1 MVVVYLCEV
10 SKMCINDTFMN
21 LKHGS
26 YPPPRQARPGPRSSS
41 VTDDDEMWRQRRKQ
55 HTEEMAMTV
64 ERARQRR
71 AEEEK
76 HYEQSKQCAQEKAK
90 NFEKSDKVSSSKLK
104 YCFIDIKIHFIFCLF
119 S

>member
-1 MVVVYLCEV
+1 MYN
-10 SKMCINDTFMN
+10 IIFIN

-26 YPPPRQARPGPRSSS
+26 YPPRQARPGPRSSS

-90 NFEKSDKVSSSKLK
+90 NFEKSDKVSKNKLK
-104 YCFIDIKIHFIFCLF
+104 SEDSPPPPLPFIKKTRILLF
-119 S
+119 LLFT

>member
-1 MVVVYLCEV
+1 
-10 SKMCINDTFMN
+10 
-21 LKHGS
+21 
-26 YPPPRQARPGPRSSS
+26 
-41 VTDDDEMWRQRRKQ
+41 MWRQRRKQ

-90 NFEKSDKVSSSKLK
+90 NFEKSDKVSSILLK
-104 YCFIDIKIHFIFCLF
+104 CNIALLLIFVKK
-119 S
+119 SG

>member
-1 MVVVYLCEV
+1 MYV
-10 SKMCINDTFMN
+10 NDTIMN

-90 NFEKSDKVSSSKLK
+90 NFEKNDKVSSNKLK
-104 YCFIDIKIHFIFCLF
+104 CKICYCVIYLLKMHLSLF
-119 S
+119 L